1 MHSRRCISDISGIL
15 ERDAEDGLTIPAAL
29 AALQTEAR
37 ARKIVLRCFDGE
49 IVICDTVVEEDE
61 ASPCLMVTADGE
73 AVLHTGE
80 PAFIARKDTFL
91 VSADTPY
98 AAQRELLRRGQR
110 LEGGVLAVEAV
121 EHVLVIFE
129 ILPAHEV
136 GAIYEP
142 LLSLSFTR
150 SSLS

>member
-15 ERDAEDGLTIPAAL
+15 ERDAEDGLAIPAAL

-37 ARKIVLRCFDGE
+37 TREVVLRCFYTE

-73 AVLHTGE
+73 SVLHTGE

-91 VSADTPY
+91 VSADTPHGRPSEMVGHHILWDG
-98 AAQRELLRRGQR
+98 A
-110 LEGGVLAVEAV
+110 
-121 EHVLVIFE
+121 FE
-129 ILPAHEV
+129 
-136 GAIYEP
+136 
-142 LLSLSFTR
+142 
-150 SSLS
+150 